1 MSREDCIVQDD
12 IADLQARLTYQEDEI
27 RALNQVVATQAR
39 ELTRVKQEL
48 ERLAGLLSELQP
60 SQVGSLMDEPPP
72 PHY

>member
-1 MSREDCIVQDD
+1 MQDD